1 MLTMD
6 DEDFFKYLDIA
17 KKSLSG
23 SLGNNL
29 FNLDFP
35 LDEEKIGGKQQ
46 SLMALRDSDLADE
59 DMLTA
64 YYVIVRH
71 VEQTQRRRMMMEEIK
86 NLMETI
92 QKENKNAIVVWSENT
107 ANGLSVSIQMNGKTE
122 SFMTMALHMICSIA
136 VTMDVTPVEMLDT
149 FKQLCADNPEA
160 INDVMETLKRDLP
173 ADMPS

>member
-1 MLTMD
+1 MKKTEILELRKRFKKDDVTISKVAGCYVNADKNIVFTFNRQMLTMD

-64 YYVIVRH
+64 YYEHVIDTYDHTGNYFIVLFLDNYD
-71 VEQTQRRRMMMEEIK
+71 VMTKTEDKKNLDDSEEIFK
-86 NLMETI
+86 YLICT
-92 QKENKNAIVVWSENT
+92 VCPVD
-107 ANGLSVSIQMNGKTE
+107 LSKA
-122 SFMTMALHMICSIA
+122 ALRM
-136 VTMDVTPVEMLDT
+136 
-149 FKQLCADNPEA
+149 
-160 INDVMETLKRDLP
+160 
-173 ADMPS
+173 